1 MEVVVK
7 ENIANKPMHYPPY
20 VLGVIPA
27 PDYHLEP
34 ELYSHFKATKEF
46 NQISNDIYVK
56 QQKEKPA
63 DRKKTPV
70 GVWCTFGA
78 AALFGLYKIIKT
90 AVFKK

>member
-7 ENIANKPMHYPPY
+7 ENIANKPMQNPPY
-20 VLGVIPA
+20 VLGVIQA

-46 NQISNDIYVK
+46 NQISSDIFEK
-56 QQKEKPA
+56 KQKEKPA
-63 DRKKTPV
+63 DRKKTPI

-78 AALFGLYKIIKT
+78 AALFVLYKIIKT